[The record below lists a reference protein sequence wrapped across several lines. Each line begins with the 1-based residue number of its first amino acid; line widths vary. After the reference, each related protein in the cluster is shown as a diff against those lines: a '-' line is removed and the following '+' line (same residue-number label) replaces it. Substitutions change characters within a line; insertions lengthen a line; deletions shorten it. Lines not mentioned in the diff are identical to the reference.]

1 MCSSSTVFRDISPVS
16 HDSIMNGDQPIP
28 LEGIAG
34 SQKLSR
40 NPQKIND
47 SSSRGFL
54 YSEEECLGIL
64 QMQLLLQHSKL
75 KENEKIVIAH
85 ERGEFPLE
93 QTPSKRIKKGNQ
105 EENDCLQEKCQAPQ
119 PAATGYEQQHTEA
132 VFGKMTRGNHERPQS
147 SSTMTSSDDDK
158 VKSKDTKHQSS
169 NEPLMTGNSS
179 INRDS
184 GSKSNSTANMERIS
198 HNETLVRAT
207 TRSIASNDTSRVY
220 ARTAS
225 NSTRGASHYQDNAG
239 GRNYTLRQPCAAEKL
254 VTMVSID
261 KYHYQIQ

>member
-1 MCSSSTVFRDISPVS
+1 
-16 HDSIMNGDQPIP
+16 MNGDHQPIP

-40 NPQKIND
+40 NPHKIND
-47 SSSRGFL
+47 SRNDCSSRGSF

-85 ERGEFPLE
+85 KRGEFPLE
-93 QTPSKRIKKGNQ
+93 QTPSKRIKKENQ

-119 PAATGYEQQHTEA
+119 PATTGYEQQHTEA

-147 SSTMTSSDDDK
+147 SSTVTSSDDDK

-169 NEPLMTGNSS
+169 NEPLITGNSS
-179 INRDS
+179 ISRDS

-207 TRSIASNDTSRVY
+207 TRSIASSDTSSVY
-220 ARTAS
+220 VGAAS
-225 NSTRGASHYQDNAG
+225 NSTIRGASHYQDNG
-239 GRNYTLRQPCAAEKL
+239 GRNTPRQPCAAERL

>member
-1 MCSSSTVFRDISPVS
+1 
-16 HDSIMNGDQPIP
+16 MNGDHQPIP

-34 SQKLSR
+34 SQRLSR
-40 NPQKIND
+40 NPHKIND
-47 SSSRGFL
+47 SRNDCSSRGSF

-93 QTPSKRIKKGNQ
+93 QTPSKRIKKENQ
-105 EENDCLQEKCQAPQ
+105 EENDCLQEERPAPQ
-119 PAATGYEQQHTEA
+119 PATTGYEQQHTEA

-147 SSTMTSSDDDK
+147 SSTVTSSDDDK

-169 NEPLMTGNSS
+169 NKPLMTGNSS

-207 TRSIASNDTSRVY
+207 TRSTASSDTSSVY
-220 ARTAS
+220 VGAAS
-225 NSTRGASHYQDNAG
+225 NSTIRGASHYQDNG
-239 GRNYTLRQPCAAEKL
+239 GRNTPRQPCAAERL
-254 VTMVSID
+254 VKMVSID

>member
-1 MCSSSTVFRDISPVS
+1 
-16 HDSIMNGDQPIP
+16 MNGDHQPIP

-47 SSSRGFL
+47 SRNDCSSRGSF

-93 QTPSKRIKKGNQ
+93 QTPSKRIKKGNK
-105 EENDCLQEKCQAPQ
+105 EENDCLQKEHQAPQ

-147 SSTMTSSDDDK
+147 SSTVTSSNDDK

-184 GSKSNSTANMERIS
+184 GSKSNGTANMEHIS
-198 HNETLVRAT
+198 HSKTLVRAT
-207 TRSIASNDTSRVY
+207 TRSTASSDTSSVY
-220 ARTAS
+220 VGAAS
-225 NSTRGASHYQDNAG
+225 NSTRGASHYQDNG
-239 GRNYTLRQPCAAEKL
+239 GRNTLRQPCAAEKL
-254 VTMVSID
+254 VKMVSID